1 MRLKSIRIRNY
12 KGFRDS
18 ELIELGRNWTVVVG
32 RNNAGK
38 SALLEVFSVRTF
50 GDKPHRSISR
60 SSEVPLDPHS
70 QFDLVLEVSG
80 KELERVFLS
89 SGMAQLWVDVPDV
102 ATSEDFL
109 RSHFLDGTLELSICW
124 RGDRG
129 WHSKRSPSHGL
140 FAQSGNGLTRL
151 IEPQSD
157 RQRWQVTGAQSRGN
171 DTLPALIGAVLSI
184 NTYVFRAE
192 RRVNAVSSI
201 QTDLTLQ
208 PDASNLAGALHY
220 LFTHNHEQFRRYLG
234 LVREVLPEIEAII
247 IPPLGNSQVE
257 IRVFNNGYYKER
269 SDLAIPLHE
278 CGTGIGQVLA
288 ILFVVITAA
297 SGRLLVIDEPNSFL
311 HPSASRALMKRLKL
325 FDQHQFI
332 ITTHSPEV
340 IGATEPDAIAVVRWE
355 NDESRIQVHA
365 GATIASVRSAFDE
378 LGVKLSDVYGY
389 DAVVWVEGKTEEKCF
404 PELLKAAGVG
414 LPARVAIV
422 AIVNTGDLDGANAET
437 IWSAYQRLAGQN
449 ALTPPAISISLDSE
463 TRAASVKH
471 ELTIR
476 SDGLIRFLPRRTYE
490 NYLLHPAAIASVI
503 NAEASDLAISTEQVS
518 EWMDKHCQEAKYF
531 GRAIKSDQNAP
542 GGWRQSIDAPRLL
555 SDLVGELTAHKQDYR
570 GRKVHYG
577 VALTRWLIENDADH
591 LNALIEYVKSLL
603 VGCQTES

>member
-89 SGMAQLWVDVPDV
+89 SGMSQLWVDVPDV

-157 RQRWQVTGAQSRGN
+157 RQRW
-171 DTLPALIGAVLSI
+171 
-184 NTYVFRAE
+184 
-192 RRVNAVSSI
+192 
-201 QTDLTLQ
+201 
-208 PDASNLAGALHY
+208 
-220 LFTHNHEQFRRYLG
+220 
-234 LVREVLPEIEAII
+234 
-247 IPPLGNSQVE
+247 
-257 IRVFNNGYYKER
+257 
-269 SDLAIPLHE
+269 
-278 CGTGIGQVLA
+278 
-288 ILFVVITAA
+288 
-297 SGRLLVIDEPNSFL
+297 
-311 HPSASRALMKRLKL
+311 
-325 FDQHQFI
+325 
-332 ITTHSPEV
+332 
-340 IGATEPDAIAVVRWE
+340 
-355 NDESRIQVHA
+355 
-365 GATIASVRSAFDE
+365 
-378 LGVKLSDVYGY
+378 
-389 DAVVWVEGKTEEKCF
+389 
-404 PELLKAAGVG
+404 
-414 LPARVAIV
+414 
-422 AIVNTGDLDGANAET
+422 
-437 IWSAYQRLAGQN
+437 
-449 ALTPPAISISLDSE
+449 
-463 TRAASVKH
+463 
-471 ELTIR
+471 
-476 SDGLIRFLPRRTYE
+476 
-490 NYLLHPAAIASVI
+490 
-503 NAEASDLAISTEQVS
+503 QVS

-591 LNALIEYVKSLL
+591 LNALTEYVKSLL